1 MPLSPRG
8 RGAGEST
15 GEGGGVG
22 ASGSALAPSRRPAY
36 SWEGMRGTKA
46 RLAGPLRL
54 LTALPL
60 TATLAV
66 SRPAAAGEPWSD
78 PDPPEP
84 PARLTLTPDSHFG
97 FRGAAEY
104 RVNALAISPL
114 DLQGT
119 TDKNLQIIEQ
129 RLRLDA
135 GVDYDDK
142 VHIFASADL
151 LDGVLWGDNG
161 TLGGTPAPTSGAA
174 VTTDNPNLSTAC
186 ITLRPGAPATVYS
199 SYQYGLCAADPI
211 FIRRAYGDVMTPIGL
226 LRIGRQAMTDGASI
240 AVNDGDGRKNRFG
253 VADHGNSADRILFA
267 TKPLEAFKAP
277 RRRDLTLDKGLFVIL
292 AYDQLVNEDPMQ
304 YADDLHNLI
313 AAIRWRE
320 PRLGRAKDFELQVF
334 YADRFSTEY
343 TTEVSAIGGRLTSR
357 LGDFT
362 LGGEA
367 TAVFGSTREVSQ
379 ALAFI
384 NNDPVVDQTVR
395 AVGARGVARWDKK
408 LVTLYFETDYASGYS
423 NPNPGAP
430 LTQFRFA
437 EDTNVGLLMFKEVL
451 AYQSARAAAA
461 GVALL
466 QKLGATDFPV
476 QAISTNGSFTNAF
489 AVFPQIDV
497 HPVKDLLL
505 RGGVLVAVAP
515 AGVVDPIASLE
526 HNPAAPHFN
535 NGIVNYVGGAPDR
548 FYGTELDARVQY
560 RLFDHFAADLE
571 GAVLFP
577 GSALEDANGDA
588 VRSFL
593 VQARGTFFL

>member
-1 MPLSPRG
+1 VTGAVLS
-8 RGAGEST
+8 AAVVS
-15 GEGGGVG
+15 
-22 ASGSALAPSRRPAY
+22 ASG
-36 SWEGMRGTKA
+36 A
-46 RLAGPLRL
+46 RA
-54 LTALPL
+54 
-60 TATLAV
+60 
-66 SRPAAAGEPWSD
+66 SEPWSD
-78 PDPPEP
+78 KDPAGPPE
-84 PARLTLTPDSHFG
+84 RFTLTPDSHIG

-104 RVNALAISPL
+104 RVNALSITPL
-114 DLQGT
+114 DLQGVAPT
-119 TDKNLQIIEQ
+119 KNLQTVEQ

-135 GVDYDDK
+135 GVDWDDK
-142 VHIFASADL
+142 VRIYASADL

-161 TLGGTPAPTSGAA
+161 TLGGVPAPTSGAA

-186 ITLRPGAPATVYS
+186 ITLRPGALPTTYS

-211 FIRRAYGDVMTPIGL
+211 FVRRAYGDVVTPIGL
-226 LRIGRQAMTDGASI
+226 FRIGRQAMSDGASI

-253 VADHGNSADRILFA
+253 FADHGNSADRILFA
-267 TKPLEAFKAP
+267 TKPLEALKP
-277 RRRDLTLDKGLFVIL
+277 KSHRDLTVDKGFFVIL
-292 AYDQLVNEDPMQ
+292 AYDQLVNDDPMQ

-313 AAIRWRE
+313 AAVRLRE
-320 PRLGRAKDFELQVF
+320 PRLGRAKDFEAQLF
-334 YADRFSTEY
+334 YADRFSSEY
-343 TTEVSAIGGRLTSR
+343 STEVSAVGGRLTSR

-362 LGGEA
+362 LGAEA
-367 TAVFGSTREVSQ
+367 TGVIGSTTEVSS
-379 ALAFI
+379 ALSFI
-384 NNDPVVDQTVR
+384 NNDPAVPQTVR
-395 AVGARGVARWDKK
+395 AIGARGVARWDKK
-408 LVTLYFETDYASGYS
+408 VVSLYFETDYASGNG
-423 NPNPGAP
+423 NPNQSAP

-437 EDTNVGLLMFKEVL
+437 EDTNVGLLMFKQVL

-466 QKLGATDFPV
+466 QQLGAKDYPV

-489 AVFPQIDV
+489 AVFPQVDV
-497 HPVKDLLL
+497 HPLKDLLL

-526 HNPAAPHFN
+526 HNPAAPHFY

-548 FYGTELDARVQY
+548 FYGTELDGRVQY

-577 GSALEDANGDA
+577 GSALEDANRDA

>member
-1 MPLSPRG
+1 MH
-8 RGAGEST
+8 RGAPPWLVRGFARL
-15 GEGGGVG
+15 VG
-22 ASGSALAPSRRPAY
+22 CGALAC
-36 SWEGMRGTKA
+36 
-46 RLAGPLRL
+46 
-54 LTALPL
+54 
-60 TATLAV
+60 TLGV
-66 SRPAAAGEPWSD
+66 TSPAAAVEPWSD
-78 PDPPEP
+78 ADPPAP
-84 PARLTLTPDSHFG
+84 PSRLTLSPDSHFG

-114 DLQGT
+114 DLQSNT
-119 TDKNLQIIEQ
+119 NKNLQIIEQ

-135 GVDYDDK
+135 AADYDDK
-142 VHIFASADL
+142 VHIVVSADL

-161 TLGGTPAPTSGAA
+161 TLGSSPEPTSGAA

-186 ITLRPGAPATVYS
+186 VTLRPGAPPTEAT
-199 SYQYGLCAADPI
+199 SYQYGLCAADPV
-211 FIRRAYGDVMTPIGL
+211 FIRRAYGDVITPVGL

-253 VADHGNSADRILFA
+253 IADHGNSADRVLFA

-292 AYDQLVNEDPMQ
+292 AYDRLVTDDPMQ
-304 YADDLHNLI
+304 YASDLHNVI
-313 AAIRWRE
+313 AAVRYKE
-320 PRLGRAKDFELQVF
+320 PNLVRARDFEAQTF
-334 YADRFSTEY
+334 YAYRFSTDY
-343 TTEVSAIGGRLTSR
+343 STEVSAVGGRLLAR

-367 TAVFGSTREVSQ
+367 TGVFGATSEVSQ
-379 ALAFI
+379 ALSFI
-384 NNDPVVDQTVR
+384 NNDPVTAQTVR
-395 AVGARGVARWDKK
+395 AIGARGVARWDKK
-408 LVTLYFETDYASGYS
+408 IVSLYFETDYASGNG
-423 NPNPGAP
+423 NPNQSAP

-437 EDTNVGLLMFKEVL
+437 EDTNVGLLMFKEAL

-466 QKLGATDFPV
+466 QQLGAKDFPV
-476 QAISTNGSFTNAF
+476 QAISTNGSFTNALAF
-489 AVFPQIDV
+489 FPQVDV
-497 HPVKDLLL
+497 HPLKNLLL

-515 AGVVDPIASLE
+515 ANVVDPIASLE
-526 HNPAAPHFN
+526 HNPAAPHFS
-535 NGIVNYVGGAPDR
+535 NGVVNYVGGAPSR
-548 FYGTELDARVQY
+548 FYGTEIDGRIQY

-577 GSALEDANGDA
+577 GSAFQDANGDA